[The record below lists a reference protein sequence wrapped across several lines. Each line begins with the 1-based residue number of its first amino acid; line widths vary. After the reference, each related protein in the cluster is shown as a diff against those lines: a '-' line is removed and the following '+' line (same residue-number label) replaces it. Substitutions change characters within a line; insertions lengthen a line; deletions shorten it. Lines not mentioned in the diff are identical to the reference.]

1 MEMYLVIGVNEF
13 LPNLWVNIRS
23 EQHIWD
29 VTTSMTY
36 MHRDTMAAQN
46 MTDEAALFTTYGGG
60 WKPPMGCHELLV
72 LFRPRCLVA
81 SAGSTTITA
90 SVGSRER

>member
-1 MEMYLVIGVNEF
+1 
-13 LPNLWVNIRS
+13 
-23 EQHIWD
+23 
-29 VTTSMTY
+29 
-36 MHRDTMAAQN
+36 MAAQN

-90 SVGSRER
+90 SVGSRE